1 MRSARRLSVLLAAL
15 MSAQALTGLVFQHQ
29 YRDEAWIRAAWYG
42 NDWVTLLA
50 AVPLLVLGL
59 LGAAR
64 GSMRGLLIWLGVL
77 GYAAY
82 NYAFYLFGAAL
93 NAFFLLYVLAFVIAV
108 ISLIL
113 VLSSVDVSGLARSFR
128 PETPVRIIGG
138 LLALI
143 GVALGSVWVA
153 MWAAHVFAGRPTPVG
168 PEAFRLVAALD
179 LSLMVPAL
187 TAGGVLLWRHAPWGY
202 VLAAVAS
209 IQGALY
215 LLVLSVN
222 AIVGIRRGLVKA
234 PGELPIWGALMV
246 LTTALAVM
254 LVASV
259 RPSACRSTPSRMGR
273 DTMPVPPPPSSWTG
287 GAR

>member
-15 MSAQALTGLVFQHQ
+15 MSAQALRGLVFQHQ

-50 AVPLLVLGL
+50 AVRLLVCGL
-59 LGAAR
+59 L
-64 GSMRGLLIWLGVL
+64 
-77 GYAAY
+77 
-82 NYAFYLFGAAL
+82 GAAL
-93 NAFFLLYVLAFVIAV
+93 NAFFLLYVLTFVIAV
-108 ISLIL
+108 TSLIL
-113 VLSSVDVSGLARSFR
+113 ALSGTDVSGLARSFR
-128 PETPVRIIGG
+128 PETPVRTIGG

-153 MWAAHVFAGRPTPVG
+153 RWAAHVFAGRPTPVG
-168 PEAFRLVAALD
+168 PEAFRL
-179 LSLMVPAL
+179 
-187 TAGGVLLWRHAPWGY
+187 GGVLLWRHAPWGY
-202 VLAAVAS
+202 VIAALAS

-222 AIVGIRRGLVKA
+222 AIVGIRRGLGKA

-246 LTTALAVM
+246 LTMALAVM

-259 RPSACRSTPSRMGR
+259 RPQRLS
-273 DTMPVPPPPSSWTG
+273 
-287 GAR
+287 